1 MSYPACPATSSSE
14 RTLAKQTRP
23 IRVAFLIDRLSR
35 AGTEIQLLALIHSLN
50 RSRVLPWLVLLDGN
64 DADSQHMAP
73 TDCPVLRLGVKS
85 LASRR
90 AMKAAF
96 RLACHLR
103 SWQIDVVQTYFIDST
118 LFGVPVARWAGV
130 PWVIRVRNNLGYWK
144 KRWHRWLDRRLQRWI
159 NVTLTNSIAGQ
170 DQLCADGIAPDRI
183 RVLENGVD
191 VERFRA
197 PPPRFSDRIR
207 IGTVANLRPVKG
219 LDLLVRAARPL
230 VDRHPNLTFE
240 VAGEGPERS
249 VLEELIRSYN
259 LESHFFLRGAV
270 SDIPGFLAELD
281 IAVLPSR
288 SESMSNALLEAMAA
302 GRAIVATRVGA
313 ASQLIRPGVDGLL
326 IEPESIPA
334 LVEAIDYLV
343 RHAEESRNM
352 GMSARERVTA
362 HHSRKVMCHR
372 FEQFYEELVWGD
384 GRTGPVLLNSTAP
397 VHCEPIGG
405 V

>member
-1 MSYPACPATSSSE
+1 
-14 RTLAKQTRP
+14 
-23 IRVAFLIDRLSR
+23 
-35 AGTEIQLLALIHSLN
+35 
-50 RSRVLPWLVLLDGN
+50 
-64 DADSQHMAP
+64 
-73 TDCPVLRLGVKS
+73 
-85 LASRR
+85 
-90 AMKAAF
+90 
-96 RLACHLR
+96 
-103 SWQIDVVQTYFIDST
+103 
-118 LFGVPVARWAGV
+118 
-130 PWVIRVRNNLGYWK
+130 
-144 KRWHRWLDRRLQRWI
+144 
-159 NVTLTNSIAGQ
+159 
-170 DQLCADGIAPDRI
+170 
-183 RVLENGVD
+183 
-191 VERFRA
+191 
-197 PPPRFSDRIR
+197 
-207 IGTVANLRPVKG
+207 

-240 VAGEGPERS
+240 VAGEGPERP

-259 LESHFFLRGAV
+259 LESHFLLRGAV